1 MSLKSAI
8 HSKSP
13 SRSQTR
19 AAGIDLGSL
28 GEISS
33 SRWPDQIASPYAAYG
48 VVQGP
53 TPGAATQA
61 SSYPLALA
69 AIQTALEFLDPGCLQ
84 NSDFFRA
91 PDTTTAHQPAWDSQA
106 LSTPAKDPT
115 PPRQPKNP
123 ATLHQPALGGTALT
137 LSAPIAGSG
146 NLILA
151 ARRSSP
157 APSQRVQARAQ
168 ARPARQKPIYRHSWL
183 RTATKSPAFALSSAA
198 INGLMLV
205 SPLVS
210 LAQTTTIYGT
220 GSNPPNNVYTGGII
234 NLGDTVILNDSAI
247 VTNDNTAN
255 GIITANGTLQFN
267 QTTNLTIT
275 NVLTGTGN
283 LALIN
288 TGNLTLTNSANFALI
303 NANASAFDLGISLA
317 GGSLLIGA
325 NGGNRL
331 IIGSVSNGALTI
343 NGGTVK
349 DNYGYLGLSNVSIG
363 TATVSA
369 GGNWTNTNELAI
381 GYRGNG
387 TLTISGGNV
396 SASNSIIGSQSGSNG
411 SVTISSG
418 SWTNTGDLTVGQ
430 QGRGNLTLSG
440 GTITNAAAYIGY
452 STGGTGFATILG
464 GNWTTTGNFIVGFSG
479 NGSLAVSGGNI
490 SSASA
495 TLGIYGAGIAEISA
509 GNWTNTANLT
519 IGNYA
524 NGTLT
529 ISGGNVSNSNATIG
543 AMGPSIGT
551 VTVSCL

>member
-91 PDTTTAHQPAWDSQA
+91 PDTTTAHQPAWDSPA
-106 LSTPAKDPT
+106 LGTPAKDPT
-115 PPRQPKNP
+115 PPRQPRNP

-151 ARRSSP
+151 ARN
-157 APSQRVQARAQ
+157 PSRATTPLAQ
-168 ARPARQKPIYRHSWL
+168 AKAQTRPARQKPIYRHSWL

-198 INGLMLV
+198 INGLMLL

-210 LAQTTTIYGT
+210 FAETTTYGT
-220 GSNPPNNVYTGGII
+220 GSSSGTTYTGGII
-234 NLGDTVILNDSAI
+234 NSGDTVTLNDGATVSGA
-247 VTNDNTAN
+247 TP
-255 GIITANGTLQFN
+255 ITANGTLQFN

-288 TGNLTLTNSANFALI
+288 TGNLTLTNNATVATIANV
-303 NANASAFDLGISLA
+303 SAFDLGISLA

-331 IIGSVSNGALTI
+331 VIGSVSNGALTI

-387 TLTISGGNV
+387 SLAVGGGNV
-396 SASNSIIGSQSGSNG
+396 SASNSIIGSQAGSNG
-411 SVTISSG
+411 TATISSG
-418 SWTNTGDLTVGQ
+418 GWTNTGDLTVGQ

-440 GTITNAAAYIGY
+440 GTITCLLYT
-452 STGGTGFATILG
+452 S
-464 GNWTTTGNFIVGFSG
+464 
-479 NGSLAVSGGNI
+479 
-490 SSASA
+490 
-495 TLGIYGAGIAEISA
+495 
-509 GNWTNTANLT
+509 
-519 IGNYA
+519 
-524 NGTLT
+524 
-529 ISGGNVSNSNATIG
+529 
-543 AMGPSIGT
+543 PSPRD
-551 VTVSCL
+551 S

>member
-33 SRWPDQIASPYAAYG
+33 SRWTDQIASPYAAYG

-61 SSYPLALA
+61 SAYPLALA
-69 AIQTALEFLDPGCLQ
+69 AIQMALEFLDPGCLQ

-91 PDTTTAHQPAWDSQA
+91 PDTTTAHQPAWDSPA
-106 LSTPAKDPT
+106 LGTPAKDPT
-115 PPRQPKNP
+115 PPRQPRNP

-151 ARRSSP
+151 ARN
-157 APSQRVQARAQ
+157 PSRATTPLAQ
-168 ARPARQKPIYRHSWL
+168 AKAPTRPARQKPIYRHSWL

-255 GIITANGTLQFN
+255 GIITANGDLS
-267 QTTNLTIT
+267 
-275 NVLTGTGN
+275 
-283 LALIN
+283 ALR
-288 TGNLTLTNSANFALI
+288 
-303 NANASAFDLGISLA
+303 LGSFL
-317 GGSLLIGA
+317 GSLFG
-325 NGGNRL
+325 
-331 IIGSVSNGALTI
+331 
-343 NGGTVK
+343 
-349 DNYGYLGLSNVSIG
+349 
-363 TATVSA
+363 
-369 GGNWTNTNELAI
+369 
-381 GYRGNG
+381 
-387 TLTISGGNV
+387 
-396 SASNSIIGSQSGSNG
+396 
-411 SVTISSG
+411 
-418 SWTNTGDLTVGQ
+418 
-430 QGRGNLTLSG
+430 
-440 GTITNAAAYIGY
+440 
-452 STGGTGFATILG
+452 ILG
-464 GNWTTTGNFIVGFSG
+464 SFLLRGLLGF
-479 NGSLAVSGGNI
+479 
-490 SSASA
+490 
-495 TLGIYGAGIAEISA
+495 
-509 GNWTNTANLT
+509 
-519 IGNYA
+519 
-524 NGTLT
+524 
-529 ISGGNVSNSNATIG
+529 
-543 AMGPSIGT
+543 
-551 VTVSCL
+551 